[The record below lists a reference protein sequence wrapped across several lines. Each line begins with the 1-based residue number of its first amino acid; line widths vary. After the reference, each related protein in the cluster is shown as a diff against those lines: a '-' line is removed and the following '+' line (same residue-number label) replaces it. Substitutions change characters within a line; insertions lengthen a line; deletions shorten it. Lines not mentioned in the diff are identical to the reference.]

1 VLYKLFALQSTSD
14 EGDGSDMLI
23 PFCPKLLYLLGDVL
37 LKTQNDDVRLN
48 CIGSLSIFNF
58 NILFLEK
65 NACNLLFCFWVSI
78 CFSLLVS
85 LFWTGSDNRIGCS
98 FLFFPLMTKLYHE
111 CRQKGRFP
119 TSISLKKY
127 APLSTKF
134 SHLLT
139 SY

>member
-1 VLYKLFALQSTSD
+1 VCFTLCKSFTLRCSEEIRGEVLFVLYKLSALQSTSD

-58 NILFLEK
+58 NILFVEK
-65 NACNLLFCFWVSI
+65 NTCNFLFCFWVSI

-85 LFWTGSDNRIGCS
+85 LFLTGSDNRIGCS
-98 FLFFPLMTKLYHE
+98 FLFFI
-111 CRQKGRFP
+111 F
-119 TSISLKKY
+119 IFSL
-127 APLSTKF
+127 
-134 SHLLT
+134 
-139 SY
+139 